1 MDSTGF
7 CGGAYGPSLA
17 LVTDSNMKTRLT
29 LAALTMIGMLTASG
43 TTGASEKLTLR
54 VTPNVSSA
62 PSTVIVKA
70 IVARHADNRWLHIEA
85 DSGEFFRSSAI
96 QLDGDKAPV
105 VTEIR
110 LPNLP
115 GGEYTVKAV
124 LLDAMG
130 DETIVRRTAL
140 VMTKFGQPR

>member
-1 MDSTGF
+1 
-7 CGGAYGPSLA
+7 
-17 LVTDSNMKTRLT
+17 MKTRVP
-29 LAALTMIGMLTASG
+29 LAALTIIGMLSASG

-70 IVARHADNRWLHIEA
+70 TVARNSDNRWLLIEA
-85 DSGEFFRSSAI
+85 DSGDFFRSSEI
-96 QLDGDKAPV
+96 QLDGDKAPL

-115 GGEYTVKAV
+115 GGEYTIVAT
-124 LLDAMG
+124 LRDSMG
-130 DETIVRRTAL
+130 EQTIVRRTAL
-140 VMTKFGQPR
+140 VLSKFGEPPQ